1 MSNETFG
8 MAVCKNVLLSKNK
21 ETGIIKQVPP
31 SYTGETLCDN
41 AFLVPMKSS
50 KMTPDYTHYC
60 QSCLDKGFTHDD
72 LIKEKAPM
80 SEERKDELKERLAKY
95 RG

>member
-1 MSNETFG
+1 
-8 MAVCKNVLLSKNK
+8 
-21 ETGIIKQVPP
+21 
-31 SYTGETLCDN
+31 
-41 AFLVPMKSS
+41 MKSS
-50 KMTPDYTHYC
+50 KMTPDYTQYC

-80 SEERKDELKERLAKY
+80 SEERKEELKERLAKY

>member
-8 MAVCKNVLLSKNK
+8 MGVCKNVLLSKNE
-21 ETGIIKQVPP
+21 ETGNIKQVPP
-31 SYTGETLCDN
+31 SYTGKTLCDN

-80 SEERKDELKERLAKY
+80 SEERKEELKERLAKY